1 MVHQETFSLTTRGRT
16 TINITERVQQ
26 VVQNA
31 GMDAGLCQ
39 VFTQHT
45 SCSLMLCENADPD
58 VRRDLETWMAKTVVD
73 GDPDFVHTLE
83 GPDDMSAHIR
93 TLLTNPNLTIPVR
106 DGRCALGT
114 WQGVFLWEHRTH
126 PQHRQVIVT
135 VLG

>member
-31 GMDAGLCQ
+31 GMDVGLCQ